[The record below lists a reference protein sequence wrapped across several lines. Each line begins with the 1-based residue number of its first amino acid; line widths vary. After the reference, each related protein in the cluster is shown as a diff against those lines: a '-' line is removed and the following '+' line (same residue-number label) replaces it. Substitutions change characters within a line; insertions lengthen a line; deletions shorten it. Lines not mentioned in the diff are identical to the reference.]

1 MRCAW
6 RAGSSGEV
14 VRPLFVWR
22 LAGQGVDLSRTE
34 HGKALTVMMAGLAQ
48 RFGGQMPTNDDEPFA
63 RSGLGGDPTASAL
76 SPSTGRAASS
86 PGQSMTGRDVLLGS
100 AFHFAG
106 PADGAGPG
114 LAAWGRVAHGG
125 FEGAQASPTGR
136 MRLDGEVLTGTLG
149 ADADWG
155 RALAGVAV
163 SLSDGDGTFDDR
175 GVDKGTLAST
185 VTTVSP
191 YARWRVSE
199 RVSAWGLA
207 GWGTGDMT
215 IRFDDGT
222 DPVRTDLSMRLG
234 ALGAR
239 GALMEQDNAGGMDLA
254 LKADAFFVRMASEEA
269 PNSAATTAD
278 ASRVRLVLEGARAYA
293 LSERATVRP
302 SLELGLRHDGGDAE
316 TGAGLELGG
325 GVTFTDAASGFSLE
339 ASARML
345 AAHADSEYEEWGVS
359 ATARLDPGERGRG
372 LSFSLAPTLGTP
384 SSSAERLWGAER
396 AHELAPGTGF
406 EATRGLTAE
415 AGYGLALAGG
425 RFTGTPNVGF
435 GLGDG
440 GARDW
445 RIGWRLTSAVPDSP
459 GLELSLDATR
469 SESAGGATAPDHGVM
484 LRGAMRW

>member
-1 MRCAW
+1 MR
-6 RAGSSGEV
+6 GG
-14 VRPLFVWR
+14 
-22 LAGQGVDLSRTE
+22 
-34 HGKALTVMMAGLAQ
+34 GL
-48 RFGGQMPTNDDEPFA
+48 
-63 RSGLGGDPTASAL
+63 
-76 SPSTGRAASS
+76 
-86 PGQSMTGRDVLLGS
+86 
-100 AFHFAG
+100 
-106 PADGAGPG
+106 
-114 LAAWGRVAHGG
+114 
-125 FEGAQASPTGR
+125 
-136 MRLDGEVLTGTLG
+136 
-149 ADADWG
+149 
-155 RALAGVAV
+155 
-163 SLSDGDGTFDDR
+163 
-175 GVDKGTLAST
+175 
-185 VTTVSP
+185 
-191 YARWRVSE
+191 SE

-207 GWGTGDMT
+207 GWGTGEMT

-239 GALMEQDNAGGMDLA
+239 GALLEQDNAGGMDLA
-254 LKADAFFVRMASEEA
+254 LKADAFFVRMESEEA

-293 LSERATVRP
+293 LSDTASVRP
-302 SLELGLRHDGGDAE
+302 SLELSGRTLSGGDAE

-339 ASARML
+339 ARARML
-345 AAHADSEYEEWGVS
+345 AAHADSDYEEWGMS

-406 EATRGLTAE
+406 EAARGLTAE

-445 RIGWRLTSAVPDSP
+445 RIGWRLTSAMPDSP
-459 GLELSLDATR
+459 GFELSLDATR
-469 SESAGGATAPDHGVM
+469 SEPAGGASAPDHGLM
-484 LRGAMRW
+484 LRGGMRW